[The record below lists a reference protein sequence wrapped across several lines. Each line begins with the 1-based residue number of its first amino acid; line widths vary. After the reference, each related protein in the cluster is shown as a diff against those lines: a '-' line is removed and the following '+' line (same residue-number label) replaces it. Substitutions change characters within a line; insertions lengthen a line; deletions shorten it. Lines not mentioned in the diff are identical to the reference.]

1 MSSIAIMQPYFLP
14 YLGYFHLINSVDVF
28 VIYDDIQYTKKGWI
42 NRNRLIFNGNVDY
55 VTIPLVKDSDFLNVN
70 QRRISQ
76 GWEKDK
82 NKLLRKLEQS
92 YRKRDNF
99 ERGFSLTE
107 KILNYDDD
115 NLFNYINHSV
125 NLICQYLGVKTK
137 IVTSSTLG
145 DFSEY
150 KGKDKVIAICKEL
163 SGDRYVNAI
172 GGMSLYDKEEF
183 LNFGL
188 DLKFVK
194 SKIKPY
200 NQDKVAFEPGLSI
213 IDLIFSISEE
223 ELLVEQLQSYELI

>member
-1 MSSIAIMQPYFLP
+1 MQPYFLP
-14 YLGYFHLINSVDVF
+14 YLGYYHLINAVDVF

-42 NRNRLIFNGNVDY
+42 NRNRLIFNEKVDY
-55 VTIPLVKDSDFLNVN
+55 FTISLVKDSDFLNVN
-70 QRRISQ
+70 QRKISQ

-82 NKLLRKLEQS
+82 SKLLRKLEQS
-92 YRKRDNF
+92 YRKRKNF

-125 NLICQYLGVKTK
+125 KLICQCLGVKTE
-137 IVTSSTLG
+137 IVTSSSLG

-150 KGKDKVIAICKEL
+150 KGKDKVIAICNRLNGE
-163 SGDRYVNAI
+163 RYINVI

-183 LNFGL
+183 QNSGL

-194 SKIKPY
+194 SKLQPY
-200 NQDKVAFEPGLSI
+200 DQNSDIFVPGLSI
-213 IDLIFSISEE
+213 IDMIFSIAEE
-223 ELLVEQLQSYELI
+223 ASMLEQMESYELI